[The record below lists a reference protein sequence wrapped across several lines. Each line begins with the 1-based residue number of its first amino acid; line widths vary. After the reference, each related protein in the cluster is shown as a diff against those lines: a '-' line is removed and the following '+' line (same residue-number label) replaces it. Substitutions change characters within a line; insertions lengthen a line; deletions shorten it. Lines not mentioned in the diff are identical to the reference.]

1 MSQRSHY
8 PPGTPCWVDVLA
20 ADPQAEL
27 RFYADLFG
35 WSFIGPGPM
44 ANTGGKYFV
53 AQVRGRDVA
62 GVSSLPPGQ
71 PDSPGF
77 WNTYFSVAGVNES
90 CALAQRA
97 GGTILLAPFDALPA
111 GRMAVV
117 RDPSGAAF
125 SLWEP
130 KERAGAELLN
140 EPSAWAM
147 SVLITPDVEKTK
159 GFYRTLFGW
168 EWGTFEAGAIKA
180 TLCRLPGYVGGE
192 PEQPVPRDVVAVMIE
207 RDAGAETPPH
217 WSVDFWIDD
226 VDAGAARA
234 AQRGATLLVPPHDAP
249 GFRRCV
255 LADPAGAAF
264 TISRVARP

>member
-1 MSQRSHY
+1 MSERSHY

-20 ADPQAEL
+20 ADPESEL
-27 RFYADLFG
+27 SFYAGLFG
-35 WSFIGPGPM
+35 WDFIGPGPM

-62 GVSSLPPGQ
+62 GISSAPPNQRHG
-71 PDSPGF
+71 PGF
-77 WNTYFSVAGVNES
+77 WNTYVSVENVEES
-90 CALAQRA
+90 CETAAR
-97 GGTILLAPFDALPA
+97 GGGSILLAPFDALPA

-117 RDPSGAAF
+117 SDPAGAAF
-125 SLWEP
+125 ALWEP
-130 KERAGAELLN
+130 KERVGAQLVN

-147 SVLITPDVEKTK
+147 SALLTPDVEGAKE
-159 GFYRTLFGW
+159 FYRALFGW
-168 EWGTFEAGAIKA
+168 KWEIFAAGATRA

-192 PEQPVPRDVVAVMIE
+192 PEQPVPRDVVGVMIE
-207 RDAGAETPPH
+207 SAADAKIPPH

-226 VDAGAARA
+226 DDAGAARA
-234 AQRGATLLVPPHDAP
+234 AQGGARLLAPPHDAA

-264 TISRVARP
+264 TISCVARS